1 MPIKKDNVFME
12 LRFFPN
18 LLLIKKRVLIIMP
31 RINDRENNR
40 NKGTIKNFDK
50 KKN

>member
-18 LLLIKKRVLIIMP
+18 LLLIKKRVLIIMALVN
-31 RINDRENNR
+31 IE
-40 NKGTIKNFDK
+40 KIIEIKER
-50 KKN
+50 